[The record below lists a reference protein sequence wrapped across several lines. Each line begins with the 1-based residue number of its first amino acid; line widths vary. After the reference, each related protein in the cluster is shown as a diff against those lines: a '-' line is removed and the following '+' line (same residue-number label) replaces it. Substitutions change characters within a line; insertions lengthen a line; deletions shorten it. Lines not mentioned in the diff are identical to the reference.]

1 MQAVGA
7 LSSIETDGQ
16 VKDVHKSGHPQNQR
30 FGHFLSTL
38 QICCLILFG
47 RKYNAVYA
55 LYFLKLLNLLLRVY
69 YQKAAVANRNRVKK

>member
-7 LSSIETDGQ
+7 LSSIETYGQ

-30 FGHFLSTL
+30 FGHSSWTS
-38 QICCLILFG
+38 QICRLILFG

-55 LYFLKLLNLLLRVY
+55 LYFLKLLNLLPRVY
-69 YQKAAVANRNRVKK
+69 YQVAVANRNRVKK